1 MLHNPMI
8 VACLCLAVT
17 ILLGPYLRLGGCS
30 FPWVEISEGGFM
42 DYFIVRHLRSGILS
56 HTEDQYSVM
65 SVEEIMA
72 DENVE
77 LASESYKTKSQA
89 IAAMASLK

>member
-1 MLHNPMI
+1 
-8 VACLCLAVT
+8 
-17 ILLGPYLRLGGCS
+17 
-30 FPWVEISEGGFM
+30 M
-42 DYFIVRHLRSGILS
+42 DWFIVRHLRGKILAQ
-56 HTEDQYSVM
+56 TVDQYSVM
-65 SVEEIMA
+65 SAEEIMA

>member
-1 MLHNPMI
+1 
-8 VACLCLAVT
+8 
-17 ILLGPYLRLGGCS
+17 
-30 FPWVEISEGGFM
+30 M

-56 HTEDQYSVM
+56 HTEDRYSVM

-77 LASESYKTKSQA
+77 LSSEPYKTKSQT
-89 IAAMASLK
+89 IAAMTSLK

>member
-1 MLHNPMI
+1 MK
-8 VACLCLAVT
+8 
-17 ILLGPYLRLGGCS
+17 
-30 FPWVEISEGGFM
+30 ISEGGVM

-56 HTEDQYSVM
+56 HTEDRYSVM

-77 LASESYKTKSQA
+77 LSSEPYKTKSQT
-89 IAAMASLK
+89 IAAMTSLK

>member
-1 MLHNPMI
+1 MKISN
-8 VACLCLAVT
+8 
-17 ILLGPYLRLGGCS
+17 GG
-30 FPWVEISEGGFM
+30 VL
-42 DYFIVRHLRSGILS
+42 DYFIVRHLRGNILV

-77 LASESYKTKSQA
+77 LASEPYKTKSQA

>member
-1 MLHNPMI
+1 
-8 VACLCLAVT
+8 
-17 ILLGPYLRLGGCS
+17 
-30 FPWVEISEGGFM
+30 M
-42 DYFIVRHLRSGILS
+42 DYFIVRHLRNGILE

>member
-1 MLHNPMI
+1 
-8 VACLCLAVT
+8 
-17 ILLGPYLRLGGCS
+17 
-30 FPWVEISEGGFM
+30 M
-42 DYFIVRHLRSGILS
+42 DYFIVRHLRNGILE

-77 LASESYKTKSQA
+77 LASEPYKTKSQA
-89 IAAMASLK
+89 LAAMTSLK